1 MPPDDDERILR
12 MIRLAI
18 YSCRAFLGI
27 PVFVSGSLHKN
38 PGFIPLD
45 RPSVYTAWRHPG
57 NPGFIPLGGIP
68 GTQVLSRLAASRNP
82 RFYPAW
88 RHPGNPGFIPLGG
101 IPRTQVLSR
110 LAASQ
115 EPRFYPAW
123 WHPKNPGFIPLGG
136 ESAQDTF
143 ILPLAYAVSTTSA
156 DCRAKMPFVTTPGI
170 LLMISSSLNGSVI
183 SR

>member
-27 PVFVSGSLHKN
+27 PVFVSGNLHKN

-45 RPSVYTAWRHPG
+45 RPSVYTAWR
-57 NPGFIPLGGIP
+57 
-68 GTQVLSRLAASRNP
+68 TQHLSRLAASRNP

-115 EPRFYPAW
+115 EPRFYPTW

-170 LLMISSSLNGSVI
+170 LLIISSSLNGSVI